1 MTRLMA
7 LIILVFPGILAVY
20 GVKLMRDTLFNLLNV
35 PYPFLW
41 LQFLVGFIVFI
52 VGVGFVAGWIFYRD
66 RKRNYVSKRYK
77 NDQP

>member
-52 VGVGFVAGWIFYRD
+52 VGIAFVAGWILYRD

-77 NDQP
+77 NKGR